1 MADRLAVLCFRLG
14 FWLPLALA
22 TWLALTPSPPEV
34 VFRVGDVVLHTGAF
48 VYLTFALRLAHPGL
62 HWLPAAL
69 GMLGFGLLLEL
80 LQGLGGI
87 RVCEW
92 RDLAADALGIV
103 VGLVAYRLLGVRVRR
118 TVAAVLGWLFR

>member
-1 MADRLAVLCFRLG
+1 MAERLAARCFKLG

-62 HWLPAAL
+62 HWLPVTL

-80 LQGLGGI
+80 LQGLGGT
-87 RVCEW
+87 RVGEW
-92 RDLAADALGIV
+92 RDLAADALGIA
-103 VGLVAYRLLGVRVRR
+103 VGLVAYRLLGAWIRQ
-118 TVAAVLGWLFR
+118 TVARLLAWLFR